1 MTETFA
7 KTGRVPW
14 PPIIYLA
21 AIMISIALGVLYP
34 LPWIGGLLEDLL
46 FAIGL
51 LLMLA
56 VVSLWFSAFRTMTRA
71 KTTLNPNGIPAHL
84 ITTGPFSLSRNP
96 LYLANT
102 LLLVAVG
109 LIGGMGWFV
118 LMAIVAAFATTKL
131 AIEREEK
138 VLAEKFGKRYRD
150 YAKRVR
156 RWI

>member
-1 MTETFA
+1 VTETQV
-7 KTGRVPW
+7 KTGRLPW
-14 PPIIYLA
+14 PPIIYFA
-21 AIMISIALGVLYP
+21 AIVISIALGVLYP

-51 LLMLA
+51 LLLLA
-56 VVSLWFSAFRTMTRA
+56 VASLWFSAFRTMTRA

-84 ITTGPFSLSRNP
+84 ITTGPFSVSRNP

>member
-1 MTETFA
+1 
-7 KTGRVPW
+7 
-14 PPIIYLA
+14 
-21 AIMISIALGVLYP
+21 
-34 LPWIGGLLEDLL
+34 
-46 FAIGL
+46 
-51 LLMLA
+51 
-56 VVSLWFSAFRTMTRA
+56 MTRA

-84 ITTGPFSLSRNP
+84 ITSGPFSVSRNP

>member
-1 MTETFA
+1 MTETQVR
-7 KTGRVPW
+7 TGRLPW

-21 AIMISIALGVLYP
+21 AIVISIALGVLYP

-51 LLMLA
+51 LLLLA
-56 VVSLWFSAFRTMTRA
+56 VVSLWFSAFRTMTKA

-84 ITTGPFSLSRNP
+84 ITSGPFSVSRNP

>member
-1 MTETFA
+1 VTETQVR
-7 KTGRVPW
+7 TGRLPW

-21 AIMISIALGVLYP
+21 AIVISIALGVLYP

-51 LLMLA
+51 LLLLA
-56 VVSLWFSAFRTMTRA
+56 VASLWFSAFRTMTRA

-84 ITTGPFSLSRNP
+84 ITTGPFSVSRNP

-109 LIGGMGWFV
+109 LVGGMGWFV